1 MLGDGNDKRIVH
13 MAHFAT
19 TESLSAG
26 LSLFTQVPRR
36 GDLRSEEFSEV
47 RRFYVLSF
55 ILLNRKAER
64 RGGAQTRRLLEL
76 LNTPSAALRTAC
88 DLFSITLAGLL
99 VIEEHQEAQAFT
111 LPFYSATDV
120 MVTLAREPGSFFL
133 HQRHVKHSTHTGL
146 LVCASGED

>member
-1 MLGDGNDKRIVH
+1 MNREAL
-13 MAHFAT
+13 
-19 TESLSAG
+19 
-26 LSLFTQVPRR
+26 R
-36 GDLRSEEFSEV
+36 GRSGASEAYSPSRSEQQLVVE
-47 RRFYVLSF
+47 
-55 ILLNRKAER
+55 
-64 RGGAQTRRLLEL
+64 
-76 LNTPSAALRTAC
+76 PSAASWTAG
-88 DLFSITLAGLL
+88 DLLAITLACLL